1 MQARRNRDLQDQ
13 TADANVFRVGLESKG
28 KGDVSEKESSSDFLA
43 TFLTEIGKAK
53 LLTREEEIE
62 LSRRVKKSVEL
73 QNLRARVSEE
83 LGREATHSEWAKAQG
98 CSVYSL
104 RRKLREGE
112 LARHKLLATNLRLVV
127 SVAKKY
133 LRCGV
138 ELSDLVAAGTMGLSK
153 GVEKFDPNRGYKL
166 STYVHWWIRQAVTRA
181 VADHSRTIRLPVH
194 VHETL
199 GRLRRAKAQLASEG
213 ELANVKNLANTLGL
227 SERKIDNVLKLK
239 YKTRSMNEEVSPNN
253 RMEEGSTMDNFIA
266 DPDAETR
273 PWKELE
279 ADFLQANVKNVLLDQ
294 LDPRERDII
303 RLRFGFGR
311 TDGRTMTLD
320 VISQRYGV
328 SRERIRQLETVA
340 VRKLKLLSQ
349 GKELHSCALLLRELV
364 EMCYANHPQLPGPRS
379 LRPSL
384 RILFRSPSTSLP
396 VSPFLTIPPSPP
408 SPSPLIPPPAVR
420 PSVDARRGGSA
431 TLFLPLSGFR
441 VLADAVGYDYPHFN
455 RILKYHLIPDARYT
469 LADLKA
475 LREDSLLPTA
485 EGSKLKVFS
494 SRGSKIVWLQGRS
507 IIPAAVTIPN
517 LFVGERIIVHG
528 LSQRLIPPSF

>member
-1 MQARRNRDLQDQ
+1 
-13 TADANVFRVGLESKG
+13 
-28 KGDVSEKESSSDFLA
+28 
-43 TFLTEIGKAK
+43 
-53 LLTREEEIE
+53 
-62 LSRRVKKSVEL
+62 
-73 QNLRARVSEE
+73 
-83 LGREATHSEWAKAQG
+83 
-98 CSVYSL
+98 
-104 RRKLREGE
+104 
-112 LARHKLLATNLRLVV
+112 
-127 SVAKKY
+127 
-133 LRCGV
+133 
-138 ELSDLVAAGTMGLSK
+138 
-153 GVEKFDPNRGYKL
+153 GYKL

-213 ELANVKNLANTLGL
+213 ELASVKNLANTLGL

-349 GKELHSCALLLRELV
+349 GKELHRY
-364 EMCYANHPQLPGPRS
+364 CY
-379 LRPSL
+379 
-384 RILFRSPSTSLP
+384 
-396 VSPFLTIPPSPP
+396 
-408 SPSPLIPPPAVR
+408 
-420 PSVDARRGGSA
+420 
-431 TLFLPLSGFR
+431 
-441 VLADAVGYDYPHFN
+441 
-455 RILKYHLIPDARYT
+455 
-469 LADLKA
+469 
-475 LREDSLLPTA
+475 
-485 EGSKLKVFS
+485 
-494 SRGSKIVWLQGRS
+494 
-507 IIPAAVTIPN
+507 
-517 LFVGERIIVHG
+517 
-528 LSQRLIPPSF
+528 

>member
-83 LGREATHSEWAKAQG
+83 LGREATHAEWAKAQG

-213 ELANVKNLANTLGL
+213 EIANVKNLANTLGL

-349 GKELHSCALLLRELV
+349 GKELHRY
-364 EMCYANHPQLPGPRS
+364 CY
-379 LRPSL
+379 
-384 RILFRSPSTSLP
+384 
-396 VSPFLTIPPSPP
+396 
-408 SPSPLIPPPAVR
+408 
-420 PSVDARRGGSA
+420 
-431 TLFLPLSGFR
+431 
-441 VLADAVGYDYPHFN
+441 
-455 RILKYHLIPDARYT
+455 
-469 LADLKA
+469 
-475 LREDSLLPTA
+475 
-485 EGSKLKVFS
+485 
-494 SRGSKIVWLQGRS
+494 
-507 IIPAAVTIPN
+507 
-517 LFVGERIIVHG
+517 
-528 LSQRLIPPSF
+528 

>member
-349 GKELHSCALLLRELV
+349 GKELHRY
-364 EMCYANHPQLPGPRS
+364 CY
-379 LRPSL
+379 
-384 RILFRSPSTSLP
+384 
-396 VSPFLTIPPSPP
+396 
-408 SPSPLIPPPAVR
+408 
-420 PSVDARRGGSA
+420 
-431 TLFLPLSGFR
+431 
-441 VLADAVGYDYPHFN
+441 
-455 RILKYHLIPDARYT
+455 
-469 LADLKA
+469 
-475 LREDSLLPTA
+475 
-485 EGSKLKVFS
+485 
-494 SRGSKIVWLQGRS
+494 
-507 IIPAAVTIPN
+507 
-517 LFVGERIIVHG
+517 
-528 LSQRLIPPSF
+528 